1 MKNIFTEIK
10 WAVIFMVM
18 LLLWML
24 LEKVAGLHDTHIDK
38 HQYLTMLF
46 IIPAILVYVLAIR
59 DKKKRDFQGQ
69 INFKQAFVSGVI
81 ITVIIA
87 LFSPL
92 TQWII
97 SFVITPSYFD
107 NVIAYSVE
115 SGYHASLE
123 EARDYFNYRN
133 YAIQSIIWALVTG
146 IVTSAVVA
154 FFLKS
159 KTGKT

>member
-1 MKNIFTEIK
+1 MKKVTTEIK
-10 WAVIFMVM
+10 WAIIFMVM

-24 LEKVAGLHDTHIDK
+24 LERIAGLHGTHIDK

-59 DKKKRDFQGQ
+59 DKKKRDYQG
-69 INFKQAFVSGVI
+69 IISFMQAFVSGII
-81 ITVIIA
+81 ITVIVA

-97 SFVITPSYFD
+97 SYVITPSYFD
-107 NVIAYSVE
+107 NVIAYSVK
-115 SGYHASLE
+115 SGYHASME

-146 IVTSAVVA
+146 IVTSAIVA

-159 KTGKT
+159 KTGKG